1 MIGIRYYE
9 NGQIKY
15 FLNYKVNSIWTL
27 NFVYDFLS
35 RFLTVTHLISLFT
48 SVICIKVEKQ
58 VTGITNLSDKI
69 LILIYNKNSY
79 LLEIILV
86 GSFFFNLF
94 NVRQHKIIIVSRLT
108 KFLSRFLLNEGE
120 QFFTNDWLFKCHW
133 QSNNNNWTKVQLLLF
148 KTFDGTEIRQ
158 LPKAQKILKKLIG
171 VT

>member
-1 MIGIRYYE
+1 MIGIRYYG
-9 NGQIKY
+9 NGQNKY

-79 LLEIILV
+79 LEIILA
-86 GSFFFNLF
+86 GSFIFNLF
-94 NVRQHKIIIVSRLT
+94 NFRQHKIIIVSRLT
-108 KFLSRFLLNEGE
+108 KFLSRFLQNEGE
-120 QFFTNDWLFKCHW
+120 QFCFTIFHKRLNVNGSQTTLTERKFNYFFSKL
-133 QSNNNNWTKVQLLLF
+133 SMATR
-148 KTFDGTEIRQ
+148 FDNS
-158 LPKAQKILKKLIG
+158 LKHKKSSKN
-171 VT
+171 